1 MDRLTQLQDAIESLL
16 TISTSSLS
24 YLTRKTTF
32 KRLNTD
38 VPITHRNAEA
48 EVNEGVFE
56 ENKKEL
62 VQDLTKKAKQV
73 EYLIRA
79 LPDKEGVEGSDLR
92 LEGLQS
98 EMTVANQEYL
108 EAVKIAEA
116 LLAEIN
122 STIRALLDSK
132 DEGGG
137 GAGGMVVDGDEP
149 VLPSW
154 GAPGQS
160 VIEVGSSGVGGNG

>member
-1 MDRLTQLQDAIESLL
+1 
-16 TISTSSLS
+16 
-24 YLTRKTTF
+24 
-32 KRLNTD
+32 
-38 VPITHRNAEA
+38 
-48 EVNEGVFE
+48 
-56 ENKKEL
+56 
-62 VQDLTKKAKQV
+62 
-73 EYLIRA
+73 
-79 LPDKEGVEGSDLR
+79 
-92 LEGLQS
+92 
-98 EMTVANQEYL
+98 MTVANQEYL
-108 EAVKIAEA
+108 EAVKIAGSSLSSLLSVPPARSRFVSFSHLSLSKKQNADLLRSLQSVEA

-137 GAGGMVVDGDEP
+137 AGGMIVDGDEP

>member
-1 MDRLTQLQDAIESLL
+1 
-16 TISTSSLS
+16 
-24 YLTRKTTF
+24 
-32 KRLNTD
+32 
-38 VPITHRNAEA
+38 
-48 EVNEGVFE
+48 
-56 ENKKEL
+56 
-62 VQDLTKKAKQV
+62 
-73 EYLIRA
+73 
-79 LPDKEGVEGSDLR
+79 
-92 LEGLQS
+92 
-98 EMTVANQEYL
+98 MTVANQEYL
-108 EAVKIAEA
+108 EAVKIAGSSFSSLLSVPPFRSRFVSFSHLSLSKKQNADLLRSLQSVEA